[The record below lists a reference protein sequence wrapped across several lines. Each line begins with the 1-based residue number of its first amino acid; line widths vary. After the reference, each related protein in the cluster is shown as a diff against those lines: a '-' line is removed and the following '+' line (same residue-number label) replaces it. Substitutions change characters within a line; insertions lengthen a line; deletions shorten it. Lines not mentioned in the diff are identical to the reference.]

1 MRLFKNLKL
10 FFQYRKAIINNR
22 EYLLE
27 KHGLEYNLFYE
38 LYTTIVLTD
47 APKELK
53 EQYGAALYEHEIK
66 KYRLNFAQDCE
77 KLDLYELIKIYEI
90 KKISD
95 DVFGIA
101 FGFSLIKNR
110 TLILSLIIT
119 TLLLITTGI
128 LIIL

>member
-1 MRLFKNLKL
+1 MRLFNILKL

-38 LYTTIVLTD
+38 LYTTIILTD

-53 EQYGAALYEHEIK
+53 EQYGVALYEHEIK

-77 KLDLYELIKIYEI
+77 KLDLNELIKIYEI
-90 KKISD
+90 KKIND

-101 FGFSLIKNR
+101 FGYSLAKNKTIIISLIL
-110 TLILSLIIT
+110 TI
-119 TLLLITTGI
+119 LLLITTGI